1 MNDEA
6 MFEMLAPAG
15 EAAFESAN
23 EFESGQVKKKPAPTV
38 VLPTLTIRDRPF
50 VVLDRFAF
58 DGPAVP
64 AAHNAVIDRIA
75 RLIIASRVSSDPIR
89 TVRLVGHTDPTGKAT
104 YNRDLAERRANAV
117 ETRLRAALANPALGP
132 VPAGALSIV
141 PQTLGE
147 ARPVVSNATADG
159 RAMNRRVEVF
169 LGTGCNAFFAQYDLR
184 FLPGDPIF
192 GVPAYPNLN
201 AAQKAQRNAD
211 VGAMVPEL
219 LARRDLRASEA
230 LAGRVPPAKALPAG
244 ALRNSALRL
253 SAAQLALFR
262 EYFEDGRGGIEFGA
276 FQTCFERFANGQ
288 LRSPIAADRTA
299 GVGEP
304 NGDFFFLFA
313 EFAFLCIDSGIEA
326 ALWTRALRTF
336 VKAQEIFM
344 HVYRPQPKSPPAVGA
359 PLPACGRDAQGK
371 PLARRQLD
379 SFNNGNFK
387 ATGASPTV
395 GVGQSSPARRQALA
409 TKYATKDLA
418 ALRREAQVNLQRA
431 QCMP

>member
-6 MFEMLAPAG
+6 MFEMLAPAS
-15 EAAFESAN
+15 EAAFEF
-23 EFESGQVKKKPAPTV
+23 EFESGKAKKKPAPTV

-64 AAHNAVIDRIA
+64 AAHDAIIDRIA
-75 RLIIASRVSSDPIR
+75 RLIVASRVSGDPIR
-89 TVRLVGHTDPTGKAT
+89 TVRLVGHTDPTGKDN
-104 YNRDLAERRANAV
+104 YNLGLAERRAKAV
-117 ETRLRAALANPALGP
+117 EAKLRAALAALGP

-147 ARPVVSNATADG
+147 TRPKVSNATADG

-184 FLPGDPIF
+184 FLPGDPKF
-192 GVPAYPNLN
+192 GIPAYPNLN
-201 AAQKAQRNAD
+201 AAQKAQRSAD
-211 VGAMVPEL
+211 VGALVPEL
-219 LARRDLRASEA
+219 LARRNLRASEA
-230 LAGRVPPAKALPAG
+230 LAGRVPPAKALPPG

-253 SAAQLALFR
+253 SAGQLALFR

-288 LRSPIAADRTA
+288 LRSPIAADRSA

-313 EFAFLCIDSGIEA
+313 EFAFLCIDSRIEP

-344 HVYRPQPKSPPAVGA
+344 HVYRPAPVSPAPAVGA
-359 PLPACGRDAQGK
+359 AQPACPRDPQGK
-371 PLARRQLD
+371 PRARRRLD
-379 SFNNGNFK
+379 SFRNGNFK

-395 GVGQSSPARRQALA
+395 GVGQSSPTRRRALA
-409 TKYATKDLA
+409 AKYAAKDLA
-418 ALRREAQVNLQRA
+418 ALRREAQANLQRA